1 MSARLTSTF
10 IVFEDTVLEYKYG
23 KATGLGVKRFL
34 LFFCLIGAAFNDVW
48 GRAPSDTP
56 PKTGTDL
63 KAALKL
69 MDEASV
75 KVHSVQTD
83 FEWDDYERVVNQ
95 HDVNRGVLY
104 LVRENGKI
112 QFAADVQQGPDSP
125 KYVLYKD
132 ETVRVFLKGGVTEYD
147 VKKRKAVA
155 DSLVL
160 LGFGASGRD
169 LQTSFHPRYI
179 GTEQVGGTLVYQLE
193 LVPLDPDARNLF
205 PSIFLWIDGNGI
217 AVQQKIDKGGGDY
230 RVVKYSNTQINPPK
244 LPKGAFSE
252 KR

>member
-1 MSARLTSTF
+1 L
-10 IVFEDTVLEYKYG
+10 
-23 KATGLGVKRFL
+23 KRFL
-34 LFFCLIGAAFNDVW
+34 LFLCLIGTTHIHVW
-48 GRAPSDTP
+48 GGTPTDTP
-56 PKTGTDL
+56 LKTGMDL
-63 KAALKL
+63 QAALKL

-75 KVHSVQTD
+75 KVHSVQTN
-83 FEWDDYERVVNQ
+83 FEWDDYEKVVNQ

-104 LVRENGKI
+104 FVREKGKI

-132 ETVRVFLKGGVTEYD
+132 ETVRIFLKSGVTEYD

-160 LGFGASGRD
+160 LGFGGSGRD
-169 LQTSFHPRYI
+169 LQKSFHPRYVR
-179 GTEQVGGTLVYQLE
+179 TEQVGGILVYQLE

-205 PSIFLWIDGNGI
+205 PSIFLWIDSNGI
-217 AVQQKIDKGGGDY
+217 AVQQRIDKGGGDY
-230 RVVKYSNTQINPPK
+230 RVVKYSDTQINPPK